1 MRLLGE
7 SKSVRIGILSSGGL
21 DFHLLRNGSF
31 PGGDSGH
38 NLRQGLCKGEEGG
51 RGRGREGEGGGGDN
65 PIRSSSGAWLG
76 TGAVEQA
83 DWIGG
88 SSLFLA
94 YE

>member
-1 MRLLGE
+1 MGY
-7 SKSVRIGILSSGGL
+7 VREKRGG
-21 DFHLLRNGSF
+21 
-31 PGGDSGH
+31 
-38 NLRQGLCKGEEGG
+38 
-51 RGRGREGEGGGGDN
+51 GRGREGEGEGGVENN